1 VTDGRRYTCTSVY
14 YVLAAVACGHTTTTG
29 IEEQLDTLSRFCT
42 YVRARASYCSEKDPR
57 FGSCCNKPPLRLF
70 LGRRERSAII
80 SSYVMLCYATRF
92 REARAF
98 GTASCLYYI
107 FLVFPHREADLID
120 SYDSPSLL
128 IGGAAAAILSA
139 GLTFSPAPGV
149 GKQQTTHLRAQL
161 ATRKMVS

>member
-1 VTDGRRYTCTSVY
+1 
-14 YVLAAVACGHTTTTG
+14 
-29 IEEQLDTLSRFCT
+29 
-42 YVRARASYCSEKDPR
+42 
-57 FGSCCNKPPLRLF
+57 
-70 LGRRERSAII
+70 
-80 SSYVMLCYATRF
+80 MLCYATRF

-161 ATRKMVS
+161 ATRKMVSYKEFGKYNCLTNSYII

>member
-1 VTDGRRYTCTSVY
+1 
-14 YVLAAVACGHTTTTG
+14 
-29 IEEQLDTLSRFCT
+29 
-42 YVRARASYCSEKDPR
+42 
-57 FGSCCNKPPLRLF
+57 
-70 LGRRERSAII
+70 
-80 SSYVMLCYATRF
+80 MLCHTVPRG
-92 REARAF
+92 ARVWY
-98 GTASCLYYI
+98 GKLLVVWSI